1 MNEQAVFL
9 PVLEALYDAVMVT
22 DSNGVI
28 ILANQATLDSFS
40 LTREQLIGKTPSQ
53 LIAEGVYL
61 NSSITKAIE
70 TRDTVTEIIHFP
82 MEPADS
88 LPVCPCS
95 MLRETSPWSS
105 PTPALKIY

>member
-1 MNEQAVFL
+1 MEQINEQAVFL

-61 NSSITKAIE
+61 NSSITKATPHRKLCAE
-70 TRDTVTEIIHFP
+70 NVT
-82 MEPADS
+82 A
-88 LPVCPCS
+88 
-95 MLRETSPWSS
+95 W
-105 PTPALKIY
+105 

>member
-1 MNEQAVFL
+1 MRNDVDVEVEQMNEQAVFL

-53 LIAEGVYL
+53 LIA
-61 NSSITKAIE
+61 
-70 TRDTVTEIIHFP
+70 
-82 MEPADS
+82 
-88 LPVCPCS
+88 
-95 MLRETSPWSS
+95 
-105 PTPALKIY
+105 